1 MDKVKK
7 TNRLL
12 ETYLKK
18 SGFKFRNK
26 NTLKS
31 SIVNTGNSTDKPSNE
46 PSEIQSYQSYVIP
59 EPR

>member
-1 MDKVKK
+1 MVKTK
-7 TNRLL
+7 EPNSLL

-26 NTLKS
+26 NTLKN
-31 SIVNTGNSTDKPSNE
+31 SIVNAWNSSDKPTNE
-46 PSEIQSYQSYVIP
+46 PSEITSHQSHVIP